1 LIHSDDARVRYL
13 EVRKIEEQKM
23 INRIKILGCSVLLA
37 MTFGL
42 VDTVLAGGGGGGSKN
57 ANKLLSNGEIAEIA
71 ANPSLLASR
80 TRGKNDRVK
89 VDAVARVLDRIADAE
104 GVDSPKILEILTLAF
119 ENMKLSPEQVGR
131 NMASS
136 SYKNEVLLLIDG
148 RFGSEMAQ
156 AYQRGSGA
164 TFPIAPPPPPP
175 PPVDNEPRQQQD
187 QGQQQQ
193 QQQVQTTPPP
203 PPIAPV
209 YPGQGLQ

>member
-1 LIHSDDARVRYL
+1 
-13 EVRKIEEQKM
+13 M

-42 VDTVLAGGGGGGSKN
+42 VDTVWAGGGGSGKN
-57 ANKLLSNGEIAEIA
+57 SGKRLSEAEIREIAE
-71 ANPSLLASR
+71 NPSQLIAR
-80 TRGKNDRVK
+80 TRSKNDRVK

-104 GVDSPKILEILTLAF
+104 GVDSPKVFEILTLAF

-136 SYKNEVLLLIDG
+136 IYKNEVLLLIDG

-175 PPVDNEPRQQQD
+175 PPVDNR
-187 QGQQQQ
+187 
-193 QQQVQTTPPP
+193 PPP
-203 PPIAPV
+203 SQQGETQQPAPTQPPVGVGYAA
-209 YPGQGLQ
+209 QQLQ